1 MPEIHV
7 DIVISKFTYVWLLK
21 LLTKQ
26 FSHLFIWLKI
36 IFIEFQLFATKSIF
50 VNAIPL
56 TYVTHSLNPK
66 WVGGSAKAIVEVI

>member
-1 MPEIHV
+1 METNRFLVFFQHLYPAMPEIHV

-36 IFIEFQLFATKSIF
+36 IFIEFRYLQQK
-50 VNAIPL
+50 V
-56 TYVTHSLNPK
+56 SLLMQYL
-66 WVGGSAKAIVEVI
+66 